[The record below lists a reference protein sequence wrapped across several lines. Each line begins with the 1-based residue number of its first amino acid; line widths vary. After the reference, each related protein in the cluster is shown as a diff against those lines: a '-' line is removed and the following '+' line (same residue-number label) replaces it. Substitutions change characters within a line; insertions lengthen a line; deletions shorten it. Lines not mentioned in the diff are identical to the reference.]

1 MSEEKKTYVTTD
13 RAGFVVAGQ
22 RIPADYET
30 KPVRSK
36 VGHGLQLTAD
46 EAEYE
51 LRQGTIELQEPA
63 VDGSSVAETG
73 DASAKARASKKPA
86 PAAGDAA

>member
-1 MSEEKKTYVTTD
+1 MSQEKKTYVTTE

-30 KPVRSK
+30 KPVRPK
-36 VGHGLQLTAD
+36 IGHELQLTGD

-51 LRQGTIELQEPA
+51 LSQGTIELKKELRKK
-63 VDGSSVAETG
+63 AE
-73 DASAKARASKKPA
+73 R
-86 PAAGDAA
+86 AAGDAA